1 MNKDFYYVFSKLS
14 DYISIFG
21 KSWMVV
27 LVIGVAL
34 YILGAFAIFKLSKKV
49 ELKAPFISFIPF
61 LQSFALGRIAEKYI
75 KKDGSNS
82 ARFSILLFIFN
93 ILQTILLII
102 FIFSAFYSIFN
113 VIVNIEDAIANDTK
127 VTIDMFT
134 SFIFVIALFFVLLV
148 CAICYKIF
156 FAIAIWRV
164 FAIFDYKMATV
175 YTIISVLFSTI
186 SPIFLFV
193 IRNNTPEFDSKTR
206 DGYFEIEQV

>member
-1 MNKDFYYVFSKLS
+1 VFSKLS

-82 ARFSILLFIFN
+82 ARFSILL
-93 ILQTILLII
+93 